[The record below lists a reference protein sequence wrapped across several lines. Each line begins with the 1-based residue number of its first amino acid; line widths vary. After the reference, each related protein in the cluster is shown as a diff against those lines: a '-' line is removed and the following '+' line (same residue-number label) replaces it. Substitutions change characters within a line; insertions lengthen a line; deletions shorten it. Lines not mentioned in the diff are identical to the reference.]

1 MGVKGREELQEASRE
16 NIEYIF
22 EYMKSKLQVVNTAAV
37 SAKSFDTD
45 QYDELLDLYEFLT
58 MKDAFSMSEMQS
70 IVSELGKL
78 RKKE

>member
-1 MGVKGREELQEASRE
+1 MRAKSREDLQEISRE

-22 EYMKSKLQVVNTAAV
+22 DYMKTKLQVVNTAAV

-45 QYDELLDLYEFLT
+45 QYEELLDLYEFLT
-58 MKDAFSMSEMQS
+58 MKESFSMSEMQS

-78 RKKE
+78 RKKA

>member
-1 MGVKGREELQEASRE
+1 MAGKSREELQDVSRE

-22 EYMKSKLQVVNTAAV
+22 DYMKSKLQVVNTAAV

-45 QYDELLDLYEFLT
+45 QYEELLDLYEFLC
-58 MKDAFSMSEMQS
+58 MKESFSMSEMQS

-78 RKKE
+78 RKKS